1 MSFLITSS
9 DLVSFKFTTFNS
21 TIMRRT
27 LVLLVGCIAAGG
39 FSAGVGTSKP
49 PPRSRFA
56 ELQVNNNTREHKN
69 SMHFIIARLFSRFSR
84 IHRTCMCRSS
94 LPLQHTHPILTA
106 PVTPKPM
113 YPHCSVQNSERC
125 VQNLNITSRR
135 LTLQTLV
142 TRIDHHLPND
152 SPHVRRCCSWL
163 AATLIAGGWSS
174 GPIRRMAT
182 RSGGI
187 YALQRGPCARQ
198 MWCAGTCKHLC
209 ARRQVFPETCRP
221 ANDIYGSLYLQPY
234 GKAIS
239 CSLLCF
245 PSRSSFV
252 GC

>member
-1 MSFLITSS
+1 
-9 DLVSFKFTTFNS
+9 
-21 TIMRRT
+21 
-27 LVLLVGCIAAGG
+27 
-39 FSAGVGTSKP
+39 
-49 PPRSRFA
+49 
-56 ELQVNNNTREHKN
+56 
-69 SMHFIIARLFSRFSR
+69 MHFIIARLFSRFSR

-94 LPLQHTHPILTA
+94 LPLQHTHVILTA

-113 YPHCSVQNSERC
+113 YPHCLVQNSERC
-125 VQNLNITSRR
+125 VQNLNITAHR

-221 ANDIYGSLYLQPY
+221 AKDIHGSLYLQPY
-234 GKAIS
+234 GKHNQLQLA
-239 CSLLCF
+239 LLSIRRQLCWLLGSGS
-245 PSRSSFV
+245 SRKGKGKGLWASRPLHSPTCTGTTTAYTCTLAHAHSIV
-252 GC
+252 IQRTIDVYRARSRESI